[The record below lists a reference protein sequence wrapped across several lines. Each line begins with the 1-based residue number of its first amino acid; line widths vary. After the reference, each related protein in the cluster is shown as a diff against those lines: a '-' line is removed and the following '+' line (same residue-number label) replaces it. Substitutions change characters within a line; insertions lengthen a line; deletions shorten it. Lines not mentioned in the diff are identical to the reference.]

1 MEKEENLNQE
11 NIESEI
17 SNENNETDNKSDDN
31 KEENKVVEEEK
42 ELTPEERIKELEDK
56 LARTFAEMEN
66 QRRRFEK
73 EKDDAYE
80 YGGFAFAK
88 EALNLI
94 DNLARSKLILESD
107 DALKDTEA
115 LKKTLEHFDIINK
128 DLISIFTK
136 NNIKPIDCLNK
147 KLDPNLHQAMMEI
160 EDDKKEPG
168 TIVQEV
174 QKGFMIKDRLL
185 RPSLVGV
192 SKKTEKKELTPEERI
207 KELEDK
213 LARTFAEMENQRRR
227 FEKEKDDAY
236 EYGGFAFAKEALNLI
251 DNLARSKLI
260 LESDDALKDTEALK
274 KTLEHFDIINK
285 DLISIF
291 TKNNIKPIDCLNKK
305 LDPNLH
311 QAMMEIEDDQKEP
324 GTIVQEVQKGFMI
337 KDRLLRPSLVGVS
350 KKTEKKEE
358 KSEENKE
365 NLNK

>member
-1 MEKEENLNQE
+1 MEKEENLKQDNPSS
-11 NIESEI
+11 ESLNE
-17 SNENNETDNKSDDN
+17 SNDVEKQSDEDQIKQN
-31 KEENKVVEEEK
+31 DVEEK
-42 ELTPEERIKELEDK
+42 EELSPEEKIKELEDK
-56 LARTFAEMEN
+56 LARAFAEMEN

-73 EKDDAYE
+73 EKDDAFD

-107 DALKDTEA
+107 EALKDT
-115 LKKTLEHFDIINK
+115 D
-128 DLISIFTK
+128 
-136 NNIKPIDCLNK
+136 
-147 KLDPNLHQAMMEI
+147 
-160 EDDKKEPG
+160 
-168 TIVQEV
+168 
-174 QKGFMIKDRLL
+174 
-185 RPSLVGV
+185 
-192 SKKTEKKELTPEERI
+192 
-207 KELEDK
+207 
-213 LARTFAEMENQRRR
+213 
-227 FEKEKDDAY
+227 
-236 EYGGFAFAKEALNLI
+236 
-251 DNLARSKLI
+251 
-260 LESDDALKDTEALK
+260 ALK

-350 KKTEKKEE
+350 KKTEIKDD

-365 NLNK
+365 NLDK